1 MQAFPTSAVPGR
13 LHGVVHHYAWGSR
26 TSIARLQGRTV
37 PTELPEAELW
47 FGAHEQAPSM
57 LEHDGR
63 RVPLDRVVADDPV
76 GTLGARLAAGPARL
90 PFLVKV
96 LAAAEPLSL
105 QLHPDAAQAA
115 EGFAAEEAAGIPRAA
130 DQRRFRD
137 PWPKPEVLVA
147 LEPFSALCGLRSAA
161 EVVEIL
167 DRLAVVALAP
177 VVARLRAH
185 GDDGYGAAIA
195 DLLRLDRPERAA
207 LVTDLAV
214 AARREHALLG
224 PMAEVVAD
232 LATRYPSDAG
242 VGVALLLRHH
252 ELAPGDAL
260 AVAPGVPHAYL
271 HGTGLE
277 VMGASDNV
285 LRGGLTTKHVDV
297 DEFCR
302 LLATDTSLPTTADAA
317 LDRVDQ
323 VGPQRRRRDD
333 PVTLPTSSARSTE
346 WIAVELLGDLTELLR
361 AHRRAQLASSA
372 RSRAAS
378 AASSAAVAA
387 MRSRVGDARV
397 GVGAA
402 VDLAGEHDRRGRWTA
417 DDRRVEPS
425 TAATSMSSLSAAEN
439 TTNAP
444 PW

>member
-13 LHGVVHHYAWGSR
+13 LHGVVRHYAWGSR
-26 TSIARLQGRTV
+26 TSIARLQGRTA

-271 HGTGLE
+271 HGVGLE

-302 LLATDTSLPTTADAA
+302 LLATDTSRSPIARWRAGDEGERVLDAAGLGLRLSIPPPGLDLASDGPQMLVCVDGVAQVTADGASLEVAPGRGGVPAGLRRTGSRGRHGLPRDGVRLSGARHAA
-317 LDRVDQ
+317 
-323 VGPQRRRRDD
+323 
-333 PVTLPTSSARSTE
+333 PVPGRC
-346 WIAVELLGDLTELLR
+346 
-361 AHRRAQLASSA
+361 
-372 RSRAAS
+372 RAAPRRPGTA
-378 AASSAAVAA
+378 AASP
-387 MRSRVGDARV
+387 
-397 GVGAA
+397 
-402 VDLAGEHDRRGRWTA
+402 RG
-417 DDRRVEPS
+417 
-425 TAATSMSSLSAAEN
+425 
-439 TTNAP
+439 
-444 PW
+444 